1 MVYLIC
7 VKEWQWD
14 FWHLNKRKQYFWLER
29 LLSSLREPSR
39 RPSGPNS
46 ISFVK
51 LCIWK
56 HKWKVCELQSD
67 TYENNLLSILIG
79 LGHIPWDFLDEEL
92 TWGKNLFLSLL
103 RYKFLIYI
111 PVEDL
116 LLNTNLLICIIALS
130 SEIRMFQLCV
140 LFIVV
145 MSGTDL
151 VFDLCNCSLNLY
163 FKDEHFPFL
172 GF

>member
-51 LCIWK
+51 PCIWK
-56 HKWKVCELQSD
+56 HKWKVYEQQSD
-67 TYENNLLSILIG
+67 TYENNLLSILGGGVII
-79 LGHIPWDFLDEEL
+79 LCNSLDEKIYMRE
-92 TWGKNLFLSLL
+92 KAPLSLL
-103 RYKFLIYI
+103 RYKFPVYI

-116 LLNTNLLICIIALS
+116 LINVNLLICSMVFSWVKLECFSDIY
-130 SEIRMFQLCV
+130 CWYWYC
-140 LFIVV
+140 FI
-145 MSGTDL
+145 
-151 VFDLCNCSLNLY
+151 
-163 FKDEHFPFL
+163 K
-172 GF
+172 